1 MQKMAEYVNIS
12 KQTMKEIID
21 ELDVDGDGTISL
33 REWSDYITDIQHDM
47 NDKLKNTKRKKSI
60 LQGVV
65 ELRMIEDKEIN
76 LDDQVK
82 EWMRLQ
88 DDNKNI

>member
-1 MQKMAEYVNIS
+1 MAEYVNIS

-33 REWSDYITDIQHDM
+33 REWSDYITDIQHNM

>member
-33 REWSDYITDIQHDM
+33 REWSDYITDIQHNM

>member
-1 MQKMAEYVNIS
+1 MAEYVNIS

-33 REWSDYITDIQHDM
+33 KEWSDYITDIQHNM
-47 NDKLKNTKRKKSI
+47 NDNLKKIKKKKSI

-65 ELRMIEDKEIN
+65 ELRMIEDKEID